1 MRILKISVLISLA
14 LTLSFCGNDK
24 KTSDP
29 SSDAISKTEAEELI
43 NLEDEDLELIE
54 IDGSEVDET
63 YPEPALAAK
72 FKNEKI
78 ANVYKEYSKLQ
89 NAFVNSN
96 PKTAAKQAPNLMK
109 AMEAMGVDASII
121 ANVNE
126 IYNSNDIELQ
136 REQFVPIT
144 KEVEKMLANALDSGA
159 IYKMYCPMAFN
170 NTGAYWLSSDKQVQN
185 PYFGDKMMR
194 CGRVDSAIE

>member
-1 MRILKISVLISLA
+1 MRILKISVLITLA

-24 KTSDP
+24 KTNGP
-29 SSDAISKTEAEELI
+29 SSDAISETETEELI

-54 IDGSEVDET
+54 IDGSEVGET
-63 YPEPALAAK
+63 YPEPSLTAK

-89 NAFVNSN
+89 NAFVNSD

-109 AMEAMGVDASII
+109 AMEAVGTDVAII
-121 ANVNE
+121 AHVKG
-126 IYNSNDIELQ
+126 IYNSNDIKLQ

-144 KEVEKMLANALDSGA
+144 KEVEKMLANALDSGT

-194 CGRVDSAIE
+194 CGRVDSAIK